1 MIEHQ
6 EHEFPP
12 FYEEDSKILILGS
25 FPSKQSREVG
35 FYYMHPQNRFWKVL
49 ARVFECELPET
60 LSDKKEFLRKNHIAL
75 WDVIESCD
83 IKNSSDASIRN
94 VEPTKIVE
102 LMKKTEIDTIVT
114 TGKKAHELY
123 QKYSKDIVGI
133 EDITLPSTSSANIA
147 NYSEDDLVKCY
158 QRLKEF
164 L

>member
-12 FYEEDSKILILGS
+12 FYEHYSKILILGS
-25 FPSKQSREVG
+25 FPSKKSREAG

-49 ARVFECELPET
+49 ARVFGCEIPKT
-60 LSDKKEFLRKNHIAL
+60 LADKKAFLRKNHIAL
-75 WDVIESCD
+75 WDVVESCD

-94 VEPTKIVE
+94 VSPTDILGLIKI
-102 LMKKTEIDTIVT
+102 TEINTIVT
-114 TGKKAHELY
+114 TGTNAHELY
-123 QKYSKDIVGI
+123 QKYSKEIVEM
-133 EDITLPSTSSANIA
+133 EDVTLPSTSSANIA

>member
-1 MIEHQ
+1 
-6 EHEFPP
+6 
-12 FYEEDSKILILGS
+12 
-25 FPSKQSREVG
+25 
-35 FYYMHPQNRFWKVL
+35 
-49 ARVFECELPET
+49 
-60 LSDKKEFLRKNHIAL
+60 
-75 WDVIESCD
+75 
-83 IKNSSDASIRN
+83 
-94 VEPTKIVE
+94 
-102 LMKKTEIDTIVT
+102 MKKTEIDTIVT

>member
-12 FYEEDSKILILGS
+12 FYEHDSKILILGS
-25 FPSKQSREVG
+25 FPSKKSREVG

-49 ARVFECELPET
+49 ARVFECKLPET
-60 LSDKKEFLRKNHIAL
+60 LSDKKAFLRENHIAL

-94 VEPTKIVE
+94 VKPTKIVE
-102 LMKKTEIDTIVT
+102 LMKKTKIDTIVT

-158 QRLKEF
+158 QKLKEF